1 MRKIVFLFLTFLT
14 GYMAGVFRSAPLM
27 ALAGMEAVFF
37 MAAFFQCRY
46 LRRHLSAEAL
56 RHGDAMEKS
65 AWLVC
70 RMKIK
75 NTGKLSVSRFRV
87 KLWYGYLR
95 GINFPAGFAGTQ
107 AASQKVHNRFSTLK
121 GHMAVKRENKQKMTN
136 FRSKHIDGSC
146 GRGESTVQF
155 EVSGKHC
162 GIMTLRMVR
171 LCAYDYLALFS
182 SSKKMDEAVE
192 VAVYPQEKALDLELH
207 SFGEGA
213 EGPAQEQVSGCGGD
227 ADHEVRQLREYQS
240 GDSSRY
246 IHWNQ
251 TARTGQLWVK
261 EYEREADRCI
271 RLYLDMDGMEKAE
284 DEEADAYY
292 ELLSALVLG
301 LLKQARSVH
310 VSWHDAAGRTADME
324 VSGTEQCRSL
334 LLCLYRRN
342 LPEAVSVLQM
352 AGEQENGKDGDGLKL
367 DMRLGLYRD
376 NVLLYQF
383 SAENIAEQI
392 TDGKYIL

>member
-1 MRKIVFLFLTFLT
+1 MRKTVFLFLTFFT

-27 ALAGMEAVFF
+27 ALAGMEAVLF

-46 LRRHLSAEAL
+46 LRRHLQAEAV

-87 KLWYGYLR
+87 KLWYGYR
-95 GINFPAGFAGTQ
+95 RDIHFPAGFAEPQ
-107 AASQKVHNRFSTLK
+107 AASQKVHNRFSVLK
-121 GHMAVKRENKQKMTN
+121 GRLAERRENKLNKTD

-146 GRGESTVQF
+146 GRGESIVQF
-155 EVSGKHC
+155 EVSGGYC

-182 SSKKMDEAVE
+182 SSKKMDESVE
-192 VAVYPQEKALDLELH
+192 VAVYPQEKALDLELP

-213 EGPAQEQVSGCGGD
+213 ADLAQEQVSGRGGD

-261 EYEREADRCI
+261 EYEKEAGRCI
-271 RLYLDMDGMEKAE
+271 RLHLDMDGMEKAE

-301 LLKQARSVH
+301 LLKRARSVH
-310 VSWHDAAGRTADME
+310 VSWHDTAGRTADME
-324 VSGTEQCRSL
+324 VADAEQCRSL

-342 LPEAVSVLQM
+342 LSEGGSFLQM
-352 AGEQENGKDGDGLKL
+352 AGEQDNGKPGSRLKL

-376 NVLLYQF
+376 DVLLYQF